1 MKKIAFVGLGNMGF
15 PMAGHLARA
24 GHDICVY
31 NRTTSRMTDWQAVNG
46 GRIAVT
52 PAQAARGADLVFV
65 CVGNDDDVR
74 SVVQGAEGVL
84 AGMRSGS
91 CLVDHTTA
99 SAALARELA
108 ALCSGQGV
116 SFLDAPVSGGQAGA
130 QNGCLT
136 VMAGGDMETFQ
147 RVEPVLAAYAASSR
161 LMGPVG
167 SGQLTKMVNQ
177 ICVGGLLQALA
188 EALHFGEQAGLDMQ
202 AAMEVVG
209 AGAAQSWQQHNRY
222 QSMLAREFDFGFAV
236 KWMRKDFAMV
246 LEEARRIDASL
257 PVTALVD
264 QFYADIE
271 RMGGSGWDT
280 SSLIRRLGSKT

>member
-188 EALHFGEQAGLDMQ
+188 EALHFG
-202 AAMEVVG
+202 
-209 AGAAQSWQQHNRY
+209 
-222 QSMLAREFDFGFAV
+222 
-236 KWMRKDFAMV
+236 
-246 LEEARRIDASL
+246 
-257 PVTALVD
+257 
-264 QFYADIE
+264 
-271 RMGGSGWDT
+271 
-280 SSLIRRLGSKT
+280 